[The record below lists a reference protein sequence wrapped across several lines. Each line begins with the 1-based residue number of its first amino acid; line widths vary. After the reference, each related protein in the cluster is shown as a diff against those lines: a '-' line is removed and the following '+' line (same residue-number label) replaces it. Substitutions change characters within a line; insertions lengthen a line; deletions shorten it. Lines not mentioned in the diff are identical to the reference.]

1 MFLLKFLRQPP
12 YANRGVLDTWKT
24 PGGYRMENSYL
35 FDWLSF
41 TVPVRN
47 FNDLTVRSVR
57 SFLKE
62 LGLDFN
68 FDTREKGAYGYNN
81 SLSYANAINVLY
93 NDLESLV
100 TNNEDRLKQALDMGI
115 HVEMTGQGCRYFE
128 GLENNDWIE
137 FFNLLRSIGAK
148 FKRLDIALDDYKKM
162 IKFSTVK
169 EKIRSGEVVSLSR
182 KRDVIETKI
191 TQKEEFNNKGDSK
204 GLTVYFGTRTSN
216 IYIRFYDKKKEQ
228 EGKGIK
234 VDVSS
239 WQRYEIVL
247 RNEKATDFI
256 ERFCEGETFDTLYL
270 GVLSGA
276 IRFIDKGTDSNK
288 ARWETSPFWIEFLR
302 GAEAIKLKSHEVTPE
317 IGKTI
322 NWFDKSVVGS
332 VLLLSSIAEKE
343 GLDFSE
349 ILKDSKRELSERHQL
364 IKAGYEG
371 LNDEQKRE
379 IGDKIRGIGVG

>member
-1 MFLLKFLRQPP
+1 
-12 YANRGVLDTWKT
+12 
-24 PGGYRMENSYL
+24 MENSYL

-68 FDTREKGAYGYNN
+68 FDTREKGAYGYSS

-93 NDLESLV
+93 NDLERLV
-100 TNNEDRLKQALDMGI
+100 TDNEGRLKQALDMGI
-115 HVEMTGQGCRYFE
+115 HIEMTGQGCRYFE
-128 GLENNDWIE
+128 GLENNDWVE
-137 FFNLLRSIGAK
+137 FFVLLRSLGAK

-204 GLTVYFGTRTSN
+204 GLTVYFGTRASN

-234 VDVSS
+234 VDASS

-288 ARWETSPFWIEFLR
+288 ARWETSPFWIDFLK
-302 GAEAIKLKSHEVTPE
+302 GAETIKLKSHEVTPE

-379 IGDKIRGIGVG
+379 IADRIRGIGVG

>member
-1 MFLLKFLRQPP
+1 
-12 YANRGVLDTWKT
+12 
-24 PGGYRMENSYL
+24 MENSYL

-68 FDTREKGAYGYNN
+68 FDAREKGAYGYTN

-100 TNNEDRLKQALDMGI
+100 TNSEDRLKQALDMGI

-128 GLENNDWIE
+128 GSENNDWIE
-137 FFNLLRSIGAK
+137 FFNLLRSLGAK

-204 GLTVYFGTRTSN
+204 GLTVYFGTRASN

-302 GAEAIKLKSHEVTPE
+302 GAEAIKLKSHEVNPE

-343 GLDFSE
+343 GLNFSE

>member
-1 MFLLKFLRQPP
+1 
-12 YANRGVLDTWKT
+12 
-24 PGGYRMENSYL
+24 MENSYL

-47 FNDLTVRSVR
+47 FNDLTVRSVC

-68 FDTREKGAYGYNN
+68 FDIREKGAYGYTN

-100 TNNEDRLKQALDMGI
+100 TNSEERLKQALDMGI

-137 FFNLLRSIGAK
+137 FFNLLRSLGAK

-204 GLTVYFGTRTSN
+204 GLTVYFGTRASN

-317 IGKTI
+317 IGRTI

-379 IGDKIRGIGVG
+379 IGDRIRGIGVG

>member
-1 MFLLKFLRQPP
+1 
-12 YANRGVLDTWKT
+12 
-24 PGGYRMENSYL
+24 MENSYL

-41 TVPVRN
+41 TVPVKN
-47 FNDLTVRSVR
+47 FNDLSLRSVR

-68 FDTREKGAYGYNN
+68 FDTREKGAYGYAN
-81 SLSYANAINVLY
+81 SLSFANAINVLY
-93 NDLESLV
+93 NDLEHRFIDSD
-100 TNNEDRLKQALDMGI
+100 DRLKQALDMGI

-128 GLENNDWIE
+128 GLENSDWIE
-137 FFNLLRSIGAK
+137 FFNLLRSIGAR

-204 GLTVYFGTRTSN
+204 GLTVYFGTRASN

-288 ARWETSPFWIEFLR
+288 ARWETSPFWIDFLR

-317 IGKTI
+317 IAKTI
-322 NWFDKSVVGS
+322 KWCDTSIVGTA
-332 VLLLSSIAEKE
+332 LLLSWVAEDQ
-343 GLDFSE
+343 GLDFFE

-379 IGDKIRGIGVG
+379 VADRIRGIGVG

>member
-1 MFLLKFLRQPP
+1 
-12 YANRGVLDTWKT
+12 
-24 PGGYRMENSYL
+24 MENSYL

-68 FDTREKGAYGYNN
+68 FDTREKGAYGYSS

-93 NDLESLV
+93 NDLERLV
-100 TNNEDRLKQALDMGI
+100 TNNEARLKQALDMGI
-115 HVEMTGQGCRYFE
+115 HIEMTGQGCRYFE

-137 FFNLLRSIGAK
+137 FFNLLRSLGAK

-204 GLTVYFGTRTSN
+204 GLTVYFGTRASN

-288 ARWETSPFWIEFLR
+288 ARWETSPFWIDFL
-302 GAEAIKLKSHEVTPE
+302 
-317 IGKTI
+317 
-322 NWFDKSVVGS
+322 
-332 VLLLSSIAEKE
+332 KE
-343 GLDFSE
+343 
-349 ILKDSKRELSERHQL
+349 
-364 IKAGYEG
+364 
-371 LNDEQKRE
+371 
-379 IGDKIRGIGVG
+379 